1 MEKSM
6 NDLIPNLGE
15 LAQLL
20 EKDSDAA
27 QLVAAFS
34 ADSLPEAQANLRK
47 IASGWE
53 GRDERENSTG
63 EALS

>member
-1 MEKSM
+1 M
-6 NDLIPNLGE
+6 NDLIPNLPE

-20 EKDSDAA
+20 ETDSDAA

-34 ADSLPEAQANLRK
+34 AGSLPEAQASLRK
-47 IASGWE
+47 ITSGWE
-53 GRDERENSTG
+53 GPQDPETLTS

>member
-1 MEKSM
+1 M
-6 NDLIPNLGE
+6 NDLIPNLDK

-34 ADSLPEAQANLRK
+34 ASSLPEAQANLRR
-47 IASGWE
+47 IASGWD
-53 GRDERENSTG
+53 GPDERENSTG
-63 EALS
+63 EARS

>member
-1 MEKSM
+1 M
-6 NDLIPNLGE
+6 NDLIPNLPE

-20 EKDSDAA
+20 ENDSDAA

-34 ADSLPEAQANLRK
+34 AGSLPEAQANLRK

-53 GRDERENSTG
+53 GPRGREALTG

>member
-1 MEKSM
+1 M
-6 NDLIPNLGE
+6 NELIPNLDK

-34 ADSLPEAQANLRK
+34 ASSLPEAQANLRR
-47 IASGWE
+47 IASGWD

-63 EALS
+63 EARS

>member
-1 MEKSM
+1 M
-6 NDLIPNLGE
+6 NDLIPNLDK

-34 ADSLPEAQANLRK
+34 AASLPEAQANLRK
-47 IASGWE
+47 IASGWD
-53 GRDERENSTG
+53 GPDERENSTG
-63 EALS
+63 KARS